1 MKIFL
6 YAILF
11 FVQIFSF
18 AQSNK
23 QSHLDSLYKIFVS
36 IRGERFESE
45 IPIEQHDEQHT
56 KCGLGIVNVLQQNL
70 NSFSPNQQ
78 KILKVLLQRPIL
90 DTSFVTPGGFFRVH
104 YDNSGS
110 RKPLYDLNELA
121 LALDSSYNFEIN
133 FLGYPPPAS
142 DNSEGGD
149 NLYDIYIV
157 DLGSGG
163 TGLYGYTQYET
174 LIGPDRYTS
183 FMVIDNDYDGYY
195 SAGIDGARVTVA
207 HEFHHAIQGS
217 NYKIKFTGSTI
228 EDLFYYEI
236 TSTAMEEFVYDE
248 VNDYYAYM
256 PDYFQNP
263 TRPFLLNNGYNLASW
278 NIFLAKQFGFEILK
292 RQWELLVNSR
302 ALSSINLSLSERGST
317 FSHELNVFGLWT
329 YFTGYRN
336 IPGRYFEEAANYPL
350 INPTA
355 NVSFVSGNQINMSA
369 RATTNYFLKI
379 ADGQDSLVVIVSN
392 SDIQNGTDSTSK
404 FYDFSYTLFSD
415 TSVGERKL
423 DGIYSANFD
432 ADRKNFWSIS
442 EIYNNRVINGDTI
455 PNPTAEEK
463 NNFAFPQPYY
473 NGKSYLF
480 GSFINITL
488 DQDLND
494 EVDLNIYT
502 TAMELVYSSQQ
513 KVVFLPNGLPG
524 VKWNVKDNNGKKV
537 ASGVYIYTIKVGDD
551 VTTGKLVIFNE

>member
-1 MKIFL
+1 MKLFL
-6 YAILF
+6 YTILVLVPF
-11 FVQIFSF
+11 LGYSQISNQ
-18 AQSNK
+18 AQ
-23 QSHLDSLYKIFVS
+23 LDSMYNLFLN
-36 IRGERFESE
+36 IRGEKSESE
-45 IPIEQHDEQHT
+45 IPIEQPEEHHS
-56 KCGLGIVNVLQQNL
+56 KCGLSLVNTLQQNL
-70 NSFSPNQQ
+70 EAFSPSQQ
-78 KILKVLLQRPIL
+78 AILKIILQRPAL

-104 YDNSGS
+104 YDLSGTG
-110 RKPLYDLNELA
+110 KPLYDLNELA
-121 LALDSSYNFEIN
+121 SALDSSYNFEVN
-133 FLGYPPPAS
+133 FLGYPPPPP
-142 DNSEGGD
+142 DNGEGGD
-149 NLYDIYIV
+149 NKYDIYIV

-174 LIGPDRYTS
+174 LIGPDKYTS
-183 FMVIDNDYDGYY
+183 FTVIDNDYDGYY
-195 SAGIDGARVTVA
+195 SSGIEGAKVTVA
-207 HEFHHAIQGS
+207 HEFHHSIQGG

-236 TSTAMEEFVYDE
+236 TSTAMEEFVFDD

-256 PDYFQNP
+256 SDYFQNP
-263 TRPFLLNNGYNLASW
+263 SRPFLLNNGYNLASW
-278 NIFLAKQFGFEILK
+278 NIFLVKQFGFEILK

-302 ALSSINLSLSERGST
+302 ALSAINLSLSERGST
-317 FSHELNVFGLWT
+317 FSHELNVFGIWT

-355 NVSFVSGNQINMSA
+355 NVSFVSGNQINMST

-392 SDIQNGTDSTSK
+392 SDIQSGTDSTSK
-404 FYDFSYTLFSD
+404 FFDFSYTLFRD

-423 DGIYSANFD
+423 DGIYSAKFD

-442 EIYNNRVINGDTI
+442 EIYNNRVINGDSI
-455 PNPTAEEK
+455 ANPTSEEK
-463 NNFAFPQPYY
+463 NNFAFPQPFY
-473 NGKSYLF
+473 NGKNYLF

-488 DQDLND
+488 DVNLND
-494 EVDLNIYT
+494 DVDFNVYT

-524 VKWNVKDNNGKKV
+524 VKWNVKDNDGEEV
-537 ASGVYIYTIKVGDD
+537 ASGVYIYAIKVGDD